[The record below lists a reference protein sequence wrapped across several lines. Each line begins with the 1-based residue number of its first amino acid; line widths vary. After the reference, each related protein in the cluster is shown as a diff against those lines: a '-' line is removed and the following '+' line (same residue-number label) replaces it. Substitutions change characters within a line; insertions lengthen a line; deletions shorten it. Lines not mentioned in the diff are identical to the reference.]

1 MKNIVSKIIFFILGI
16 GALIIGA
23 FFSIFI
29 LGIALVLFIIFG
41 IYWKYKITKFQKNL
55 AENFENFNDNDSNEE
70 WHPIQAEFTDNENI
84 ESTKSIAD
92 SNHPR

>member
-1 MKNIVSKIIFFILGI
+1 MKNLFSKIALFILGI

-29 LGIALVLFIIFG
+29 VAIALVLFIIFG

-55 AENFENFNDNDSNEE
+55 AENFENFNNDEE
-70 WHPIQAEFTDNENI
+70 WQPIQAEFTDPEINESPKTLPN
-84 ESTKSIAD
+84 SQ
-92 SNHPR
+92 NPR

>member
-29 LGIALVLFIIFG
+29 LGIAIILFIIFG
-41 IYWKYKITKFQKNL
+41 IYWKYKITKFQKNM
-55 AENFENFNDNDSNEE
+55 AENFENSNNNDD
-70 WHPIQAEFTDNENI
+70 WQPIQAEFTDPEI
-84 ESTKSIAD
+84 DESPKTITD